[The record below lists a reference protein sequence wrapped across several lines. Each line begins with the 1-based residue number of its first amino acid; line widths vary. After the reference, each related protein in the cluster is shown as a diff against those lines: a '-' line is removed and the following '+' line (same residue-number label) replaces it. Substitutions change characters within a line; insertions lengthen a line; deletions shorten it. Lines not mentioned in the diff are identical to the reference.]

1 MKICTV
7 FPGTKTCR
15 EVKRLYLSAF
25 PAEERYPFGRLWL
38 LSVLK
43 SRVALRAYGD
53 GDAFCGFTLTVDSGK
68 YLYISFIAVAPE
80 VRAKG
85 YGTQMLGL
93 LRREYPGRAMLVEVE
108 APREDAPNY
117 IQRVRRMDFYRKN
130 GFYDLD
136 RTITGRGVTYAL
148 LSTDTDFDREAYW
161 KIFDQMSLGLGPWLR
176 RLKKRLG
183 R

>member
-1 MKICTV
+1 MKIYTV
-7 FPGTKTCR
+7 FPGTRTCR

-38 LSVLK
+38 LSALK

-80 VRAKG
+80 VRSRG
-85 YGTQMLGL
+85 YGAQMLEL
-93 LRREYPGRAMLVEVE
+93 LRQGYPERALLVEVE
-108 APREDAPNY
+108 APEETSPNCG
-117 IQRVRRMDFYRKN
+117 QRVRRIDFYRKN
-130 GFYDLD
+130 GFHDLD

-161 KIFDQMSLGLGPWLR
+161 KIFDQLSLGLGPWLR